1 MTIPIAW
8 PKTKPREKR
17 SWKAT
22 EDDLQAAASNTLGTN
37 HFLRKATE
45 VEIPQTP
52 WARKGGK
59 GSSRTDPVLRM
70 IIPKRKEAEKL
81 EIGWEG
87 DREDTNKKW
96 SVTTTD
102 WVCRKHWLD
111 PVAKKTFEPN
121 EAETQ
126 LQLFHTKEK
135 MNKKPW
141 VERHTTKE
149 LPSHGR
155 DSHESQPEETTE
167 TELKSVKNANPQWRL
182 SRWRSQMKEPEKKG
196 GGNTTT
202 PELVPQG
209 DPVAKETLDPNES
222 EDQQN
227 PDSSQRATTLLRKV
241 LRSER
246 DRDWSKTLT
255 CPRGRPCR

>member
-1 MTIPIAW
+1 
-8 PKTKPREKR
+8 
-17 SWKAT
+17 
-22 EDDLQAAASNTLGTN
+22 
-37 HFLRKATE
+37 
-45 VEIPQTP
+45 
-52 WARKGGK
+52 
-59 GSSRTDPVLRM
+59 M

-81 EIGWEG
+81 EIGREG

-126 LQLFHTKEK
+126 WQLFHTKEK
-135 MNKKPW
+135 MNKTPW

-196 GGNTTT
+196 GGNTTR

-209 DPVAKETLDPNES
+209 DPVVKETLDPNETETEAKPWLVPEGDHVAKESPQIRTSQKPLPKTKLFQTEGEKLIPRPAKTTRKDAKTDGGKPTEMSAS
-222 EDQQN
+222 EGTHAKLQAGQN
-227 PDSSQRATTLLRKV
+227 QKQNGLERKSQN
-241 LRSER
+241 
-246 DRDWSKTLT
+246 
-255 CPRGRPCR
+255 